1 MKVEVQL
8 LQQQHEIEVAVSRSS
23 SVGVLEFLVTSSTAT
38 TTTTNCV
45 VVFGQCLSLLSL
57 SRLFTRT
64 HI

>member
-23 SVGVLEFLVTSSTAT
+23 SVGVLEFLATSS
-38 TTTTNCV
+38 TTTNCV